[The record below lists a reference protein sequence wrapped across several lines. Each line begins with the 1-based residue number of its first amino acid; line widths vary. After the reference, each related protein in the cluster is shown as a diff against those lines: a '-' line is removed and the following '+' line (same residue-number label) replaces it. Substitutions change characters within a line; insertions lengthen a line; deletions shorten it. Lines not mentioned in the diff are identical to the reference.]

1 MDQAGSPGFSK
12 NLTTE
17 DFGETR
23 MLLSLGTGINGIA
36 GVLHGGLVGVLL
48 DEVTGVPVYV
58 QAEGYFVTG
67 EMKIRYLRPVTTPG
81 VILCRSW
88 VEAEGNER
96 IHEGKKFKVIGTVED
111 GMGGILARGEAVF
124 VRLKGKL

>member
-1 MDQAGSPGFSK
+1 MDQASSPGIGK

-23 MLLSLGTGINGIA
+23 ILLSLGTGIDGIA
-36 GVLHGGLVGVLL
+36 GVLHGGLIGFLL

-67 EMKIRYLRPVTTPG
+67 EMKIRYLKPVTTPG

-88 VEAEGNER
+88 VEAESNER
-96 IHEGKKFKVIGTVED
+96 IHEGKKLKVIGIVED
-111 GMGGILARGEAVF
+111 GMGEILARGVC
-124 VRLKGKL
+124 LLG